1 MPHPE
6 LATHVRRYNGYF
18 ESSSRPVRRRELPS
32 GEVALIISLGPHY
45 QLIDPLSG
53 GSLGTLRTFVAG
65 LDDTYSVVDSGIP
78 GLAIQVDFT
87 PIGARQVL
95 RLPMHLVSKRTVE
108 LSDLFGSDANRL
120 VEQLFEAP
128 DWHSRFVML
137 DSFLLSKIR
146 RAGKL
151 ASEVDWAWRQLEFSH
166 GAVPI
171 QGITEHLG
179 WTRKRLIK
187 AFRNEVG
194 IPPKILARI
203 LRFRW
208 ALAQLSSGKVINVS
222 QLAAECG
229 YSDQSHMIRDFKAFS
244 GWTPV
249 ELIGFYSP
257 NTGLIES

>member
-6 LATHVRRYNGYF
+6 LAMHVRRYNGYDERSF
-18 ESSSRPVRRRELPS
+18 RPVRRREPPS
-32 GEVALIISLGPHY
+32 GEVALIISLGPHH
-45 QLIDPLSG
+45 QLIDPVT
-53 GSLGTLRTFVAG
+53 GSSLATLRSFVAG
-65 LDDTYSVVDSGIP
+65 LDDTYSVVESGIP

-95 RLPMHLVSKRTVE
+95 QLPMHLVSKRTVE
-108 LSDLFGSDANRL
+108 LSDLFGSEANRL
-120 VEQLFEAP
+120 IEQLFEAP

-137 DSFLLSKIR
+137 DKFLISKIR
-146 RAGKL
+146 QSAKPV
-151 ASEVDWAWRQLEFSH
+151 SEVDWAWRQLENSH
-166 GAVPI
+166 GVTPI

-187 AFRNEVG
+187 AFRQEVG
-194 IPPKILARI
+194 IPPKVLARI

-208 ALAQLSSGKVINVS
+208 VLAELKSRKVINLS

-229 YSDQSHMIRDFKAFS
+229 YSDQSHMIRDCKDLS

-249 ELIGFYSP
+249 ELVRFYSP
-257 NTGLIES
+257 ETGFIES

>member
-1 MPHPE
+1 
-6 LATHVRRYNGYF
+6 
-18 ESSSRPVRRRELPS
+18 
-32 GEVALIISLGPHY
+32 
-45 QLIDPLSG
+45 
-53 GSLGTLRTFVAG
+53 
-65 LDDTYSVVDSGIP
+65 
-78 GLAIQVDFT
+78 
-87 PIGARQVL
+87 
-95 RLPMHLVSKRTVE
+95 MHLVSKRTVE

-137 DSFLLSKIR
+137 DNFLLSKIR

-151 ASEVDWAWRQLEFSH
+151 ASEVDWVWRQLEFSH

-249 ELIGFYSP
+249 ELIRFYSP
-257 NTGLIES
+257 NTGFIES